1 MEPRT
6 GNRAAWRRFAKGA
19 CRASVMME
27 MRDRVPGFQDAQT
40 RSPGRCR
47 GSSSPE
53 VRRSVTGS
61 NGRSAPAPEAIV
73 EPHGDHVHVLADAV
87 TEHGRKA
94 RIDPDAEG
102 VVRTSHEQMVVFD
115 TDRPVRREAILKADT
130 HR

>member
-1 MEPRT
+1 MP
-6 GNRAAWRRFAKGA
+6 
-19 CRASVMME
+19 
-27 MRDRVPGFQDAQT
+27 MRDRVPGFPGFRAQT

-73 EPHGDHVHVLADAV
+73 EPYGDHVHVLADPV

-94 RIDPDAEG
+94 RIDPHGEG
-102 VVRTSHEQMVVFD
+102 VIRTPHEQMVVFD
-115 TDRPVRREAILKADT
+115 TDRPVRREAIFK
-130 HR
+130 